1 MRFDDHDLATLL
13 RLMRW
18 RRDVRRFRPDPVPE
32 AALRQLAEAMAFAP
46 SVGNSRPWRVIR
58 VDDPATRAAMRMHF
72 EACNAA
78 AAEGYQGE
86 RRDAYRALTL
96 AGIDTAPV
104 QLAVFTDMDPAE
116 GHGLGRRTMPETLAQ
131 STAMAVHALALAA
144 RALNLGVGM
153 VSILDPGHVHRLMEA
168 PAGWRFWGWLCIGY
182 PVEFDD
188 RPQLD
193 RLRWQENLDPPWRR
207 R

>member
-1 MRFDDHDLATLL
+1 MRFEDQDLTALL

-18 RRDVRRFRPDPVPE
+18 RRDVRRFRPDPVPDT
-32 AALRQLAEAMAFAP
+32 ALRRLAEAMAFAP

-58 VDDPATRAAMRMHF
+58 VDDAALRRAVREHF

-78 AAEGYQGE
+78 AAEAYAGP

-104 QLAVFTDMDPAE
+104 QLAVFTDLDPPE
-116 GHGLGRRTMPETLAQ
+116 GHGLGRRSMPETLGH
-131 STAMAVHALALAA
+131 STAMAVLALSLAA

-153 VSILDPGHVHRLMEA
+153 VSILDPDHLHRLLEA
-168 PAGWRFWGWLCIGY
+168 PPAWRFWGWLCIGQ
-182 PVEFDD
+182 PVEADD
-188 RPQLD
+188 RPQLE
-193 RLRWQENLDPPWRR
+193 RLGWQENLDPPWARR
-207 R
+207 

>member
-18 RRDVRRFRPDPVPE
+18 RRDVRCFRPDPVPE
-32 AALRQLAEAMAFAP
+32 AALGQLAEAMAFAP
-46 SVGNSRPWRVIR
+46 SVGNSRPWRVMR
-58 VDDPATRAAMRMHF
+58 VDDPALRGAMRAHF

-78 AAEGYQGE
+78 AAAGYAGA

-104 QLAVFTDMDPAE
+104 QLAVFTELDPAE
-116 GHGLGRRTMPETLAQ
+116 GHGLGRQTIPETLAQ
-131 STAMAVHALALAA
+131 STAMAVFALCLAA
-144 RALNLGVGM
+144 RALNLGVGV
-153 VSILDPGHVHRLMEA
+153 VSILDPAQVHRLLEA
-168 PAGWRFWGWLCIGY
+168 PAAWRFWGWLCIGY
-182 PVEFDD
+182 PVEVDD

-193 RLRWQENLDPPWRR
+193 RLRWQANLDPPWTQR
-207 R
+207 